1 MTGQPT
7 LVATSITLMIF
18 SPYTS
23 PSAPPNTVASWLNTA
38 TGLPSIVPVP
48 VTTPSPNGRRCS
60 IPKLVERCRVS
71 ASSSTNEPG
80 SSSISSRSRAVWRP
94 LACWRS
100 RRLRVGLQRRV
111 APMEVGQLARGGVE
125 IGLGVLRELTSAA
138 VMPRS
143 LNRPVTA

>member
-48 VTTPSPNGRRCS
+48 VTTPSPNGPALLHAEVRGAV
-60 IPKLVERCRVS
+60 PGEGVELHEGAGVEQHLQS
-71 ASSSTNEPG
+71 
-80 SSSISSRSRAVWRP
+80 
-94 LACWRS
+94 LAGGVAALGVLALG
-100 RRLRVGLQRRV
+100 RLRVGLQGRV
-111 APMEVGQLARGGVE
+111 APVEVGELARGGVE
-125 IGLGVLRELTSAA
+125 IGLGVL
-138 VMPRS
+138 P
-143 LNRPVTA
+143 